1 MSMGKILITPRSLT
15 SNPPDELSRLAM
27 ADYDVVFCTPGKTP
41 DEAELMKL
49 LPGCVGWLAGVE
61 PVSEAVIRSA
71 DALRVISRNGTGVDS
86 LPLAAV
92 EAKGIRVERA
102 AGANATGVAEL
113 AIGLMLSACRHIT
126 AESAGVRD
134 GGWPRLKG
142 REIEGATVGVVGMG
156 AIGRKVARTLVAL
169 GAEVVAFDPF
179 EPVLGPLE
187 GSVRYVPLDDLFA
200 QAAMVSFH
208 CPMTEDGSP
217 ILTAERIGTM
227 PEGAI
232 VVNTARAG
240 LVDDDAMIEA
250 LDRGQVMS
258 YATDVFD
265 QEPPEDR
272 RIASHPSVI
281 ATSHVGGLT
290 DGSVQ
295 RATRDAVTNLLTA
308 LEAEYVPA

>member
-1 MSMGKILITPRSLT
+1 MGKILITPRSLT
-15 SNPPDELSRLAM
+15 SNPPDELSGLAT
-27 ADYDVVFCTPGKTP
+27 AGYDVVFCTPGKTP
-41 DEAELMKL
+41 DEAELIKL

-71 DALRVISRNGTGVDS
+71 DSLRVISRNGTGVDS

-102 AGANATGVAEL
+102 VGANATGVAEL
-113 AIGLMLSACRHIT
+113 AIGLMLSACRHIP

-156 AIGRKVARTLVAL
+156 AIGRKVATTLVGL
-169 GAEVVAFDPF
+169 GADVVAYDPF
-179 EPVLGPLE
+179 NPALGPLE
-187 GSVRYVPLDDLFA
+187 GAVRYVPLDDLFA
-200 QAAMVSFH
+200 QAGMVTFH
-208 CPMTEDGSP
+208 CPMTEDGRP
-217 ILTAERIGTM
+217 ILSAARIASM

-240 LVDDDAMIEA
+240 LVDDGAMIAA
-250 LDRGQVMS
+250 LDQGQVAS

-265 QEPPEDR
+265 QEPPEDL
-272 RIASHPSVI
+272 RIASHPKVI

-290 DGSVQ
+290 DGSVM
-295 RATRDAVTNLLTA
+295 RATRDAVNNLLTA
-308 LEAEYVPA
+308 LEAQDVPA